1 MYFDFETEI
10 ENASVSIYFDYQ
22 PEEAM
27 VRYYPDGSGYPGCPA
42 SVDNINVV
50 WKTQKFN
57 SKTRKRED
65 VEIDV
70 TDLIDELGF
79 DVEEMCWDYLNNGD
93 F

>member
-1 MYFDFETEI
+1 MEFETEI
-10 ENASVSIYFDYQ
+10 EKALVSIDFDFQ

-27 VRYYPDGSGYPGCPA
+27 VMYYPDGSGYPGCAA

-57 SKTRKRED
+57 YKTRKQED
-65 VEIDV
+65 VEVDI
-70 TDLIDELGF
+70 TELLTELGY
-79 DVEEMCWDYLNNGD
+79 DIEEMCWDYLNNGD